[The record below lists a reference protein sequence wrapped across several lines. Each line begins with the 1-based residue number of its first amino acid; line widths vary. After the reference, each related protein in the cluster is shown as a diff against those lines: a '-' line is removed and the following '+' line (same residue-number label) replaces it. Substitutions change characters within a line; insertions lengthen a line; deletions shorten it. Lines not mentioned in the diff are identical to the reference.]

1 MGAGGMREAPQAV
14 RDVWTASGVGGVLRW
29 AGLGR
34 ATAWPLPEA
43 SLRASKTQGL
53 ADPRS

>member
-14 RDVWTASGVGGVLRW
+14 RDVWMASGVGGVLRW

-43 SLRASKTQGL
+43 SL
-53 ADPRS
+53 